1 MDLDIL
7 KKLIKLVEKSRVNE
21 IEIEE
26 EGKRIRISKG
36 TQAPAPPVP
45 ANIPVPSSIPT
56 PDTST
61 EAKKSATQPAAD
73 DSNLHFL
80 KSELVGTFYR
90 APAEDAEPFVKEGDA
105 IRKGQTLCVIEAMKI
120 MNEIESDVNGRIIE
134 ITVENGTPVE
144 YGEVLF
150 KIEPL

>member
-36 TQAPAPPVP
+36 TQAPAQPVP
-45 ANIPVPSSIPT
+45 PNIPVPSSIP
-56 PDTST
+56 PPAP
-61 EAKKSATQPAAD
+61 EAKKPAPKPEAD
-73 DSNLHFL
+73 DSGLHLL

-90 APAEDAEPFVKEGDA
+90 ASAEEAEPFVKEGDA
-105 IRKGQTLCVIEAMKI
+105 VKKGQTLCIIEAMKI
-120 MNEIESDVNGRIIE
+120 MNEIESDVSGTIVE

-150 KIEPL
+150 KIEPV